1 MSLTLG
7 WEFLSHSITDCLLSD
22 VDANDA
28 GRPPSLADHGLVT
41 FCRWLAST
49 LYPLFFSDRTAIL
62 DTTTSF
68 VAIVLLLVANGFYV
82 AAEFALVKARG
93 FRIELLATEGSGA
106 ARLTLRIQKNL
117 EAYLAACQLGITMAS
132 LGLGWVGE
140 PAVAA
145 VLEPLFQAAGLS
157 ESAVHTTAFLLG
169 FLVFSSLHIV
179 VGEQVPKTF
188 AIRMAEPVSL
198 WVAYPLHL
206 SYLLSWPLNWLLNRA
221 TVSILS
227 LFRVQE
233 AGHAEVLSSDE
244 IKGLVATSHEH
255 GEIHQK
261 QADMLRNLFE
271 FDQRQV
277 GRVMLPR
284 NSVHALDLSADSTL
298 NLNLIRETGHSRF
311 PVVDSRDGDLLI
323 GILLVK
329 DIYHALLDGVQEPWR
344 ELPSYCREPLIVT
357 ESQRV
362 SKLFDQMRAQRA
374 HMAFV
379 VGEYGEFIGIITL
392 EDLLEE
398 IVGEI
403 RDETD
408 TDESMID
415 LEQLDEGLWMVD
427 GLVSLSDL
435 ERAMGLNVPVE
446 LDANTLSGLLM
457 QRLARMPVPGDAIQ
471 EGDFRLRVVSL
482 EDRRVGR
489 VEIQRLEPSIES
501 AADPGAIEQSDVSQ
515 SG

>member
-1 MSLTLG
+1 M
-7 WEFLSHSITDCLLSD
+7 
-22 VDANDA
+22 
-28 GRPPSLADHGLVT
+28 
-41 FCRWLAST
+41 
-49 LYPLFFSDRTAIL
+49 

-68 VAIVLLLVANGFYV
+68 IAITLLLVANGFYV

-93 FRIELLATEGSGA
+93 FRIELLATEGSAA
-106 ARLTLRIQKNL
+106 ARLTLRIQRRL
-117 EAYLAACQLGITMAS
+117 EAYLATCQLGITMAS

-145 VLEPLFQAAGLS
+145 VLEPLLHSAGLS
-157 ESAVHTTAFLLG
+157 ETAVHTSAFLFG
-169 FLVFSSLHIV
+169 FLIFSSLHIV

-188 AIRMAEPVSL
+188 AIRKAEPVSL
-198 WVAYPLHL
+198 WVAYPLHF
-206 SYLLSWPLNWLLNRA
+206 SYLVTLPLNWLLNHA
-221 TVSILS
+221 TASILS
-227 LFRVQE
+227 LFRVEE
-233 AGHAEVLSSDE
+233 ASHAEVMSSDE
-244 IKGLVATSHEH
+244 IKGLVATSHEY
-255 GEIHQK
+255 GEIHQD

-284 NSVHALDLSADSTL
+284 SSVISLDISAEPAT
-298 NLNLIRETGHSRF
+298 NLLMIRETGHSRF
-311 PVVDSRDGDLLI
+311 PVINSQDGDLLV

-344 ELPSYCREPLIVT
+344 DLKSYCRDPLIVT

-362 SKLFDQMRAQRA
+362 SMLFDQMRVKRA

-379 VGEYGEFIGIITL
+379 IDEYGEFIGIITL

-408 TDESMID
+408 TDESMIAV
-415 LEQLDEGLWMVD
+415 EQQGEGLWEAD
-427 GLVSLSDL
+427 GLVSLTDL
-435 ERAMGLNVPVE
+435 ERFIGLRVPVE
-446 LDANTLSGLLM
+446 LDANTLSGLIM
-457 QRLARMPVPGDAIQ
+457 QRLARMPEPGDEIL
-471 EGDFRLRVVSL
+471 EGDYRVRVLNL

-489 VEIQRLEPSIES
+489 VEIQRLEQPVDDS
-501 AADPGAIEQSDVSQ
+501 AEFNTSGANKPE
-515 SG
+515 